1 MPWIHAWR
9 RCVTGNQVTKV
20 PGSHGARGSYD
31 KGRYGYGYPEAPP
44 LEDERGHAPR
54 ALETPGGHIGEL
66 SEVPLSD
73 EGPPRLPDLRN
84 LRGPRRHEDRSGRG
98 EIVTV
103 EELERLRVGE

>member
-1 MPWIHAWR
+1 MLQRLALRVFFFSLR
-9 RCVTGNQVTKV
+9 RPPRSTLFPYTTLFR
-20 PGSHGARGSYD
+20 S
-31 KGRYGYGYPEAPP
+31 GYGYPEAPP

-103 EELERLRVGE
+103 EELER